1 MLLALLLCL
10 PTVAAI
16 PDQHPF
22 PDIKFKV
29 FNKFVTQNFSSQ
41 VSLATVLLVLFSLT
55 ENTDLL
61 NLHGRQMNPYLP
73 GEKKQTVSGW
83 MKALA
88 RALEEHLGS
97 KIKTLMKHKELPQ
110 TLDDDTFT
118 IPIAIKLDIMANLL
132 NLMPGFSKSG
142 KLKNK
147 LATVSQH
154 KIAAVHIIC
163 PASIEC
169 EDMNCKPFALAQNTR
184 SRDIPKV
191 TLIKG
196 TAIYKR
202 VPVLSGKCSH
212 CDANYYADHEG
223 LNQTSGRRNK
233 IYLNSAKYIKV
244 GHHIWVDRPF
254 SNAVVNGMYSFHA
267 SAAAYTDYWN
277 NTFGQVNLEYS
288 AKLNRHHIWQAFVQE
303 SIRTIAADQNV
314 YLELNENLPIDEV
327 TKAAFT
333 ALGQDGVIYAA
344 NGHTCA
350 ECTQSYRPSANENSD
365 NMDIDQ
371 ADVTMHIVD
380 GIVMGPTHCAFQTCE
395 SDLLNARG
403 GSFCAIHEREYGS
416 KCRIIGCHKDKVYL
430 TQACQLHKSEWNKYT
445 NNQTPGALAGVQRM
459 LRRPAENLEW
469 LPNVQRNSMPHD
481 GPEPPDKE
489 NKHYFSPNRFYC
501 VETVCAPCGTVIAW
515 TKFAKSESPTKIMK
529 FLNSIYPTRESRPA
543 YICIDKACTVLK
555 FNVNNGAY
563 ADWFETTRF
572 VVDSYHYINHKATD
586 SICCTWCNPTP
597 SDGSAPNLVIPATDK
612 NGNPCFKRA
621 FNTQASIFVILLVI
635 LLNSK

>member
-288 AKLNRHHIWQAFVQE
+288 AKLDRRHIWQAFVQE

-430 TQACQLHKSEWNKYT
+430 TQACQLHKSEWNKHT
-445 NNQTPGALAGVQRM
+445 NNRTPGALAGVQRM
-459 LRRPAENLEW
+459 LR
-469 LPNVQRNSMPHD
+469 
-481 GPEPPDKE
+481 
-489 NKHYFSPNRFYC
+489 
-501 VETVCAPCGTVIAW
+501 
-515 TKFAKSESPTKIMK
+515 
-529 FLNSIYPTRESRPA
+529 
-543 YICIDKACTVLK
+543 
-555 FNVNNGAY
+555 
-563 ADWFETTRF
+563 
-572 VVDSYHYINHKATD
+572 
-586 SICCTWCNPTP
+586 
-597 SDGSAPNLVIPATDK
+597 
-612 NGNPCFKRA
+612 
-621 FNTQASIFVILLVI
+621 
-635 LLNSK
+635 